1 MRRLAAFFVI
11 LLGVSACESTAANVA
26 LAVIGANMTSVIYT
40 DKTLLDHG
48 AGAASDRDCSLLNIE
63 KTEPYCQEWAE
74 QDGSAVMLY
83 CYPTLGRPDCYED
96 PLPNGQGRVSFAA
109 PNPET

>member
-11 LLGVSACESTAANVA
+11 LLGVSACGSTAGTVA
-26 LAVIGANMTSVIYT
+26 LAVTANATSLFYT
-40 DKTLLDHG
+40 DKTLLDFG
-48 AGAASDRDCSLLNIE
+48 ADAASGRDCSLLHIE
-63 KTEPYCQEWAE
+63 EKEPYCQEWAE

-83 CYPTLGRPDCYED
+83 CYPTLGRPDCYEN